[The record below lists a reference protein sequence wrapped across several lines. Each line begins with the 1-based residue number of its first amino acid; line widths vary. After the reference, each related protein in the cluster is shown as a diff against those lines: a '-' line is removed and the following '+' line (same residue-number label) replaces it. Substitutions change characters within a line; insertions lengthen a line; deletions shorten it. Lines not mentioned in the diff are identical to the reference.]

1 MNILGDVC
9 RWVMRMNCSCIT
21 MNYCCGFGDGFMA
34 VFGEEIN
41 DYGGQDIEANN
52 D

>member
-1 MNILGDVC
+1 
-9 RWVMRMNCSCIT
+9 

-34 VFGEEIN
+34 VFSEEIH